1 MGYNPAMRTN
11 EHKANAAAAG
21 LDWSAVVELYR
32 EARAIEAAELDRRTA
47 ARRAAF
53 QALAGDIHGGR
64 VKIGNR
70 AGWTTGDATNI
81 QGIDVVAA
89 GLGMTADELYAEL
102 QRPAPAARDADD
114 VMTETIARAAALA
127 ASPAADDGADLMPLV
142 EAAALAD
149 VTEQWL
155 RALVKSGRVR
165 GRKAGRNWRVSR
177 ADVEFF
183 RRHPTAG
190 RPRFRAFQESAPF

>member
-1 MGYNPAMRTN
+1 MRTN
-11 EHKANAAAAG
+11 DHKSTAAAAG
-21 LDWSAVVELYR
+21 LEWSAVVALYR
-32 EARAIEAAELDRRTA
+32 EARAVEADELARRMTV
-47 ARRAAF
+47 RRAAF
-53 QALAGDIHGGR
+53 QALAGDAHGGR
-64 VKIGNR
+64 VRIGNR
-70 AGWTTGDATNI
+70 AGWTTGDSANI

-89 GLGMTADELYAEL
+89 GLGMTADELYHEL
-102 QRPAPAARDADD
+102 QRPAPEARDADEL
-114 VMTETIARAAALA
+114 MAETIARAAALA
-127 ASPAADDGADLMPLV
+127 APTAADDGADLMPLV

-155 RALVKSGRVR
+155 RALVKAGKVR